1 MMSERVR
8 LFVYGT
14 LMRGEPNAE
23 ALTGSTFIGAAATV
37 ATYRLVALAGYPG
50 LLAGGDTSVKGELY
64 LVDPQLLAAMDELED
79 CPALFRR
86 AEVQLAE
93 GGTASAYLASDPSVA
108 SAPTIPSGDWRQHRS
123 GR

>member
-1 MMSERVR
+1 MSDRVR

-23 ALTGSTFIGAAATV
+23 ALTGSTYIGAAATV
-37 ATYRLVALAGYPG
+37 AAYRLVALAGYPG
-50 LLAGGDTSVKGELY
+50 LLPGGDTSVKGELY

-79 CPALFRR
+79 CPALFKL
-86 AEVQLAE
+86 AEVQLA
-93 GGTASAYLASDPSVA
+93 GGGSAQAYVATDPGA
-108 SAPTIPSGDWRQHRS
+108 TTAPTIPGGDWRQHRA